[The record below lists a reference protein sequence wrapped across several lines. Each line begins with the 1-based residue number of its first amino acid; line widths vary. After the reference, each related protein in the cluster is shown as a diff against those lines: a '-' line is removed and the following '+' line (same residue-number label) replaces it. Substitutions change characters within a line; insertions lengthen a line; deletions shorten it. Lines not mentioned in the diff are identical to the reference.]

1 MSDINETEIK
11 KDAII
16 NAKGSSL
23 VAQIIAAIWIGAWS
37 AVKFVKAPEAI
48 DITDVMLSGLAIA
61 ACFLPVYFS
70 IIMDKIKDI
79 RFGGV
84 K

>member
-1 MSDINETEIK
+1 MSDIIETEIK

-16 NAKGSSL
+16 TPKGSSL
-23 VAQIIAAIWIGAWS
+23 VAQIIAAIWIASWS
-37 AVKFVKAPEAI
+37 AVKFIKAPDAI
-48 DITDVMLSGLAIA
+48 GIDDVIFSGMGIA